1 MFIKKTITKLAGKVT
16 GRKCSNC
23 KFNRGGHCVH
33 PNEAMF
39 TKCWNSITKPG
50 HAGKYERTV
59 FVLKVTE
66 SQWESGVLSEFEKEQ
81 LQKIK
86 ANLREASTLAKE
98 SGLIGTNAEKPIFYD
113 RDKEEYFRREFRCP
127 ECATY
132 LAAYNYG
139 RASTDNGLRE
149 EYRHQ
154 KCSHCGQEIDWSDVP
169 YPDKNTEG

>member
-1 MFIKKTITKLAGKVT
+1 MLTKAAEKIT
-16 GRKCSNC
+16 GRNC
-23 KFNRGGHCVH
+23 VNCRFNRGGHCAH
-33 PNEAMF
+33 PQEAMF
-39 TKCWNSITKPG
+39 LKCWNSITKPG

-59 FVLKVTE
+59 FTLKVTASE
-66 SQWESGVLSEFEKEQ
+66 WEGVLSEEEQHQ
-81 LQKIK
+81 LQRIK
-86 ANLREASTLAKE
+86 ASLQEAADMAKE
-98 SGLIGTNAEKPIFYD
+98 SGLVGTNAKKPIFYD

-149 EYRHQ
+149 EYRAQ
-154 KCSHCGQEIDWSDVP
+154 KCNHCGQEIDWSGVP